1 LKCTL
6 PDKFVFGGI
15 VAKHPP
21 LWRNFANSLNHKKQ
35 EFFVMGLIGSLHEE
49 EKARAKVAHAR
60 GFEESSIANLIH
72 KKTSNPA
79 L

>member
-1 LKCTL
+1 
-6 PDKFVFGGI
+6 
-15 VAKHPP
+15 
-21 LWRNFANSLNHKKQ
+21 
-35 EFFVMGLIGSLHEE
+35 MGLIGSLHEE

-79 L
+79 LLRTRTNLQTNRSFMAKKKVITLNQLQ